1 VFRQTGEG
9 VSGVAPSQHRRLVAA
24 LLLAL
29 ILLNAIPATSPATG
43 ARAAAGAQAADL
55 PSDLVQEI
63 VAGGLTLP
71 TALTFL
77 PDGRILIAE
86 KSGTVRVVKASNVLP
101 TPFIDISAHVND
113 YEDRGLL
120 GIAADKDFATNGYVY
135 LLYTYEHQNKGATG
149 YQADGRKTARLTR
162 VTASGDV
169 ATGAET
175 PILGTLV
182 AGMIVPGTTT
192 VAQSCADFAPGA
204 DCLYSDGIIHS
215 IGTVKTAPDG
225 TLFVTIGDA
234 TINGSTHNPFR
245 AQDLDT
251 LSGKVLHIAT
261 DGKGLVSNPYYDA
274 NNYGVTS
281 NRAKVWARGMRN
293 PFRLNLRPDVRPYVP
308 YLGDVGW
315 DTAEEINVATAGA
328 NLGWPCYEG
337 TAPQAT
343 FQSDPRCQTMYNTNA
358 AVQAPLV
365 TYPHIDDTGATV
377 GSAVVGGTFYTG
389 ATFPT
394 EYRGAYFYADYARDF
409 IRYLKVDANNAVTQ
423 PPRDL
428 FLGAGAPVDL
438 EMNATDGNIYFLAL
452 NTGHGSIDAGQLR
465 RIRPYDSSIPNCAGQ
480 YLGEYFNNATLTGN
494 PTLRRCDANI
504 AFGDDVWG
512 TGSPDPRINADDFSV
527 RWTGDFTFAAGTYT
541 FSGDIDD
548 GIRIFVDGASLYD
561 RWSGPPGGYAVS
573 RAMSGGVHQIKVEYN
588 EIAVG
593 AHAYFSWVQTSAN
606 QSPTATITA
615 PVDGTAFAVGEVL
628 SFTGKATD
636 PEDAPTDPGIADAQ
650 LSWSIILQHCPG
662 GGVCHQHPV
671 TSVTG
676 RSGSFTAADHGDDT
690 YYDITL
696 TATDSGGQTNPTTR
710 TVRPRTAAL
719 TLETVP
725 PGLQLGYVS
734 TNSTAPFTRQA
745 VVGGQRAVA
754 APSPQIMGGITY
766 DFSGWS
772 DGGAASHSI
781 TIGTT
786 PQRLVATFAARP
798 APTATVTATPTP
810 TATLT
815 STPTSTPTATPTAT
829 ATSTST
835 PTATATAIPTATST
849 PAATAIPTA
858 TPIAT
863 PTSTAIS
870 TPIATPT
877 ASPPSTPTPIATA
890 TAIPTATPIQIPTA
904 TPPPTATPLALTIA
918 PAPGGSAGA
927 APAGPYAAG
936 QRIVLTATPSAGS
949 LFLGWQVSGVAGVAI
964 GTAPPVVSVANPLTL
979 TLTRD
984 TTVTPVFAPRPTFGD
999 LPPDPATADAVI
1011 ALTARGVVKGY
1022 QDGTFGP
1029 FAKTARA
1036 QMAAFIARAMGWDTE
1051 NRGNPFPDRGEVD
1064 ADLWRNVGTI
1074 AARGVARGY
1083 QDGTYGPLQP
1093 VLHVQV
1099 ISFVTRAMIARQLWQ
1114 PQPDEAAL
1122 YTNVPASSGHREDLA
1137 TFVHYAGAIPDRPA
1151 TAAWDD
1157 WDTPASRGWF
1167 ARVLWQALE
1176 RTLTP

>member
-1 VFRQTGEG
+1 MFRQTGEG

-24 LLLAL
+24 LLIAL
-29 ILLNAIPATSPATG
+29 ILLNAIPAAPPATG

-86 KSGTVRVVKASNVLP
+86 KSGVVRVVKAGNVLT

-169 ATGAET
+169 STGAET
-175 PILGTLV
+175 PILGKFV
-182 AGMIVPGTTT
+182 AGMTVPGTGTI
-192 VAQSCADFAPGA
+192 AQGCADFGTNA

-234 TINGSTHNPFR
+234 TINGSLDNPFR
-245 AQDLDT
+245 AQDLT
-251 LSGKVLHIAT
+251 VLSGKVLHIAT
-261 DGKGLVSNPYYDA
+261 NGAGLATNPHYTGK
-274 NNYGVTS
+274 VTDNQS
-281 NRAKVWARGMRN
+281 KVWARGMRN
-293 PFRLNLRPDVRPYVP
+293 PFRLNLRPNVTPYVP

-337 TAPQAT
+337 TARQAT
-343 FQSDPRCQTMYNTNA
+343 FQSDPRCQTMYNMNA

-377 GSAVVGGTFYTG
+377 GSAIVGGTFYTG
-389 ATFPT
+389 TTFPT

-465 RIRPYDSSIPNCAGQ
+465 RIRPDDPSIPDCPGQ
-480 YLGEYFNNATLTGN
+480 YLGEYFNNATLTGT
-494 PTLRRCDANI
+494 PTLRRCDANV
-504 AFGDDVWG
+504 AFDWG

-527 RWTGDFTFAAGTYT
+527 RWTGAFTFASGTYA
-541 FSGDIDD
+541 FSGNADD
-548 GIRIFVDGASLYD
+548 GIRVFVDGAPLYD
-561 RWSGPPGGYAVS
+561 HWVGVSGPYDVS
-573 RAMSGGVHQIKVEYN
+573 RPMAGGTHQIKVEYN

-593 AHAYFSWVQTSAN
+593 AHASFSWTQTGTN
-606 QSPTATITA
+606 QSPVATITA
-615 PVDGTAFAVGEVL
+615 PADGTTFAVGEVL

-671 TSVTG
+671 VGVTG

-696 TATDSGGQTNPTTR
+696 TATDSGGQTNATTR

-754 APSPQIMGGITY
+754 APSPQVIGGLTY

-786 PQRLVATFAARP
+786 PRRLVATFTARP
-798 APTATVTATPTP
+798 APTATITAT
-810 TATLT
+810 A
-815 STPTSTPTATPTAT
+815 TPTATPTAIPT
-829 ATSTST
+829 ATAIPTST
-835 PTATATAIPTATST
+835 PTATATAIPTATLIPTAPPTPT
-849 PAATAIPTA
+849 PAATTIPIVI
-858 TPIAT
+858 P
-863 PTSTAIS
+863 TAIS
-870 TPIATPT
+870 TPT
-877 ASPPSTPTPIATA
+877 ASPTSTPTPIATA

-1122 YTNVPASSGHREDLA
+1122 YPNVPASSGHREDLA